1 MLDYRKL
8 IRIGIDRI
16 VLYNFEVL
24 RSPPK
29 SKTDTQMYLE
39 EYVRVK
45 DELFS
50 LDSTVRLYA
59 DGRLTEYKSLAFNPN
74 RVLYGHNIYNS
85 QPIDIVEAIEKL
97 EKILE
102 LKGIQ
107 IDLTHAKIEEFEVNF
122 NFNIDFIEYTEV
134 FTALFIKQKQFK
146 KTSEGT
152 KNTIYKDIYKDQ
164 TISSNLRTSRVQIYD
179 KTKEINNPILLS
191 EKITRLEW
199 WFHSSVYQYF
209 LKKYSLDNKLS
220 TMLQNF
226 NVIEE
231 LFLEKTKKELLKK
244 GFEFLNNEL
253 KPNLEEQ
260 FIRFKKT
267 NRFAKL
273 KGSKQRRDVYKYLEK
288 EFWIFDYL
296 YLIEIVEKHDRK
308 NLTREKLRIAKR
320 YKRHDGIEKLEY
332 FNSFLFP
339 H

>member
-29 SKTDTQMYLE
+29 GKTDTQMYLE

-59 DGRLTEYKSLAFNPN
+59 DGRLTEYKSLSFNPN
-74 RVLYGHNIYNS
+74 KILYGHNIYNS
-85 QPIDIVEAIEKL
+85 RPVDIIQAIEKL

-102 LKGIQ
+102 HKGIE
-107 IDLTHAKIEEFEVNF
+107 IDLTNAKIEELEVNF
-122 NFNIDFIEYTEV
+122 NFNIDFLEYTEV

-152 KNTIYKDIYKDQ
+152 KNTSYKDIYKDQ
-164 TISSNLRTSRVQIYD
+164 TISSNLKTSRVQIYD
-179 KTKEINNPILLS
+179 KTKEINNPDILS

-199 WFHSSVYQYF
+199 WFHSSVYQYYI
-209 LKKYSLDNKLS
+209 KKYNLDNRLS
-220 TMLQNF
+220 TMLEKF
-226 NVIEE
+226 EVVEE

-244 GFEFLNNEL
+244 GFEFLNKEL
-253 KPNLEEQ
+253 KPNLEMQ
-260 FIRFKKT
+260 YLRFKKV
-267 NRFAKL
+267 NRFAKE

-296 YLIEIVEKHDRK
+296 YLIEIIEKHDK
-308 NLTREKLRIAKR
+308 PHFTREKLRILKK
-320 YKRHDGIEKLEY
+320 YKQHNGIEKLEH
-332 FNSFLFP
+332 FHSFLFN